1 MTGRETEE
9 NGIGRIGDRGWLQR
23 MNTLTARR
31 GEAMRPQIPAG
42 QRIYAI
48 GDIHGRLDLLLPLLA
63 HIRAD
68 TGDRLPAETHVVLLG
83 DLVDRGP
90 YSAETVEFA
99 ISMLPGFATFHCL
112 MGNHEEAML
121 RALDPAADRADN
133 QWLKFGGYETL
144 ASYGLPVAMLGEE
157 LPPADVLRN
166 YVPDRHR
173 QFLERLPDFLHFGD
187 YLFVHAGIRPGKP
200 LAEQESADMRWI
212 RHDFLDHRGD
222 LGAFVVHGHTITAE
236 PDIQNN
242 RLGIDTGA
250 YRTGTLTAVGLEGE
264 HRWFVKSSVIDGE
277 VQTRLVSARAA

>member
-1 MTGRETEE
+1 MLTGPGAEE

-31 GEAMRPQIPAG
+31 SEIQRPQIPVG
-42 QRIYAI
+42 QRVYAI

-68 TGDRLPAETHVVLLG
+68 TKARHPAETHVVLLG

-99 ISMLPGFATFHCL
+99 ISALPGFATFHCL

-121 RALDPAADRADN
+121 RALDPAADRTDN

-173 QFLERLPDFLHFGD
+173 LFLERLPDYLHFGD
-187 YLFVHAGIRPGKP
+187 YLFVHAGIRPGKA

-212 RHDFLDHRGD
+212 RHEFLDHRGD
-222 LGAFVVHGHTITAE
+222 LGVFVVHGHTITDE

-242 RLGIDTGA
+242 RMGIDTGA

-264 HRWFVKSSVIDGE
+264 RRWFLKSSVVDGE
-277 VQTRLVSARAA
+277 VQTNLITPG